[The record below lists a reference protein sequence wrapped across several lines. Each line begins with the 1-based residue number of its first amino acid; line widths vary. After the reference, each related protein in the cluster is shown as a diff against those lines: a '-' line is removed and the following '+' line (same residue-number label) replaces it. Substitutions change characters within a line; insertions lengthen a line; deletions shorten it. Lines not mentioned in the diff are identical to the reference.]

1 MMHSYLAS
9 LQKGL
14 NKNKQ
19 SFLDINKITQNEL
32 QQMHAEKRFTEFVS
46 KAELKQFEVRGYE
59 MMLARILDAPIQASK
74 KSNNEELQNK
84 LQVIKNQLFSKP
96 LSNQKAIEF
105 KEDKPK
111 SLLQVQQE
119 HLENLR
125 REAMSDNE
133 EEECEESFY
142 DDEEDEA

>member
-1 MMHSYLAS
+1 
-9 LQKGL
+9 
-14 NKNKQ
+14 
-19 SFLDINKITQNEL
+19 
-32 QQMHAEKRFTEFVS
+32 MHAEKRFTEFVS

-133 EEECEESFY
+133 EEDGEESFY